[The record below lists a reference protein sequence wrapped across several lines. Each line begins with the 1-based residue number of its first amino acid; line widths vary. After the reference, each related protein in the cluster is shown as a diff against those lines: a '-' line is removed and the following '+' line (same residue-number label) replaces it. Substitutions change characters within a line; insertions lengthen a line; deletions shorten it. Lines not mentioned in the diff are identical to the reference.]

1 MVVGVES
8 GPKAVTGAVLA
19 GGRGRR
25 MGSVSKPAMRLGGR
39 PLIEYPLAA
48 LGKVCDPVVV
58 ITKRDVALPALP
70 PGVARWREPDKPR
83 HPLTGLVHALE
94 RASGPVL
101 VCAADMPFVSVAA
114 LENLLEG
121 LGQAGAVVAE
131 AQRRLQ
137 PLLALYA
144 PEALGVL
151 RSAEPGASLTST
163 VLALDPLIVVVPE
176 RDATSVDTPEALQRA
191 EASLSV

>member
-1 MVVGVES
+1 MLIMVVGVES
-8 GPKAVTGAVLA
+8 GLKAVTGAVLA

-48 LGKVCDPVVV
+48 LGTVCDRVVV
-58 ITKRDVALPALP
+58 ITKRDVDLPALP
-70 PGVARWREPDKPR
+70 PGVALWREPDEPR
-83 HPLTGLVHALE
+83 HPATGLVHALE
-94 RASGPVL
+94 RASGP
-101 VCAADMPFVSVAA
+101 A
-114 LENLLEG
+114 G
-121 LGQAGAVVAE
+121 LRGRHAVRERGCFGEPSRGPRASRCSGA
-131 AQRRLQ
+131 QQHMQ

-151 RSAEPGASLTST
+151 RAAEPAASLTST
-163 VLALDPLIVVVPE
+163 VLALDPLIVAVPE